1 VHEPRA
7 SSASVGG
14 IGAHV
19 EVSRNLHSYGARGS
33 RAAEERP
40 HGTTGR
46 LDRQRDA
53 EHRPHRGEHRQPD
66 ASLVHIH
73 RARQPRVS
81 SKARFALKAKTF
93 SQARSV
99 RSRYYINVAGDQL
112 QAAILR
118 LYTNAPL

>member
-1 VHEPRA
+1 MSRCPETCAPMVREAHARRKSGRMERQ
-7 SSASVGG
+7 
-14 IGAHV
+14 GAWH
-19 EVSRNLHSYGARGS
+19 
-33 RAAEERP
+33 
-40 HGTTGR
+40 
-46 LDRQRDA
+46 RQRDA

-81 SKARFALKAKTF
+81 SEARFALKAETF

-99 RSRYYINVAGDQL
+99 RSRYYINVADDQL

-118 LYTNAPL
+118 LYT